1 MKERN
6 IKLRRNEMGIIYK
19 RWVNACNLK
28 GFECDWEKWLKE
40 WWFSRKC
47 AGIESNWK
55 FGIDWEKRE
64 SGPHREKDG
73 ERAGKRKKE
82 GDSGISGK

>member
-1 MKERN
+1 MPAIWKVLN
-6 IKLRRNEMGIIYK
+6 VI
-19 RWVNACNLK
+19 
-28 GFECDWEKWLKE
+28 EKWLKE

-64 SGPHREKDG
+64 VGPHREKDG
-73 ERAGKRKKE
+73 ERAGKRKREE
-82 GDSGISGK
+82 GFGISGK

>member
-1 MKERN
+1 
-6 IKLRRNEMGIIYK
+6 MGIIYK
-19 RWVNACNLK
+19 RWVNACYLK
-28 GFECDWEKWLKE
+28 GFECDWEKRLKE

-55 FGIDWEKRE
+55 FAIDWEKRE
-64 SGPHREKDG
+64 FGPHREKDG

-82 GDSGISGK
+82 GDSGISGT

>member
-1 MKERN
+1 
-6 IKLRRNEMGIIYK
+6 MGIIYK

-28 GFECDWEKWLKE
+28 GFECDGEMVKRMMIFK
-40 WWFSRKC
+40 KVC
-47 AGIESNWK
+47 K